1 MNLSRETE
9 FYGAMDG
16 ASKFVRGDAI
26 AGLIIT
32 AVNLIGG
39 VLMGVTHGMSFLDS
53 IRTYSI
59 LSVGD
64 GLVSQIPALVIAT
77 TAGVLVTK
85 TTSEDSL
92 GDEISGQL
100 FRSNRPIYIGAG
112 ILSVIAMMPG
122 TSQSCRFW
130 AWPAA

>member
-1 MNLSRETE
+1 
-9 FYGAMDG
+9 
-16 ASKFVRGDAI
+16 
-26 AGLIIT
+26 
-32 AVNLIGG
+32 
-39 VLMGVTHGMSFLDS
+39 MSFLDS

-112 ILSVIAMMPG
+112 ILSDHRHDARA
-122 TSQSCRFW
+122 SK
-130 AWPAA
+130 AAVSGRGRRPDAAGQVGKKIPWNCPQKRRSGLILQRLLNPTMIVTWTNFC